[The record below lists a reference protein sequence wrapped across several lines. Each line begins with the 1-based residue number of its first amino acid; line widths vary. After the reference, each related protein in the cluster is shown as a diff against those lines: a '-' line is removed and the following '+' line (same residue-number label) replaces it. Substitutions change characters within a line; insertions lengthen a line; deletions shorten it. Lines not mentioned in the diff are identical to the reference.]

1 MRMREIILYL
11 LTIMTLRV
19 LVTRK
24 TEIIDKKIHVSV
36 NCGIHEKIKFTNKVW
51 LKNWIQRRLNGDVGV
66 WADGVV
72 IVT

>member
-1 MRMREIILYL
+1 
-11 LTIMTLRV
+11 MTLRV

-36 NCGIHEKIKFTNKVW
+36 NCGIHEKVKFTNKIW